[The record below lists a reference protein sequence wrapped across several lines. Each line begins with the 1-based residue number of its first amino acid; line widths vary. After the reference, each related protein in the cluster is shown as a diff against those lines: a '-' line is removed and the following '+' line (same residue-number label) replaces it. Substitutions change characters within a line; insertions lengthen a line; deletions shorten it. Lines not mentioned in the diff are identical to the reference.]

1 MKTKRALAE
10 RMTNQT
16 QVHEHN
22 QYAMICVTMNKRLL
36 AEMHKRAAAMQVSIG
51 ELAVRMM
58 ERCVLQGHTPGPWEI
73 RRDYY
78 YPANR
83 NLIAAAPELLEAC
96 KTAEKLIRVA
106 RNYFPKSM
114 QNSDRFDLENACA
127 AICKAIAKAE
137 GKA

>member
-36 AEMHKRAAAMQVSIG
+36 AEMYKRAAAMQVSIG

-58 ERCVLQGHTPGPWEI
+58 ERCVFQGQ
-73 RRDYY
+73 
-78 YPANR
+78 
-83 NLIAAAPELLEAC
+83 
-96 KTAEKLIRVA
+96 
-106 RNYFPKSM
+106 S
-114 QNSDRFDLENACA
+114 
-127 AICKAIAKAE
+127 
-137 GKA
+137 